1 MKEGSSTPP
10 EWFLGFHEASRR
22 SGHRNICTHIGC
34 VFIILWSHIVLIIQ
48 TMAYGTRI
56 LAESRIDVAIK
67 RQVGSSNTILL
78 IFVMRRRIK
87 DIIMMKGDFMLAD
100 VER

>member
-34 VFIILWSHIVLIIQ
+34 VFIILWSHIVLIIH
-48 TMAYGTRI
+48 TIAYGTRI
-56 LAESRIDVAIK
+56 RRIDVAIK